1 MKKLLVIGVIGLFLG
16 LAIAPSINAN
26 VSRDNEMVEITTEVC
41 GLGGGKHTV
50 QLIAEG
56 AKIYFV
62 IGIGFYMEG
71 GIWPIFDEICPI
83 FLIRFGKGLSLGHRI
98 LGPKSGERIDF
109 IEGDKF
115 IGYYPFLNPIGIG
128 FVCGIW
134 IDI

>member
-1 MKKLLVIGVIGLFLG
+1 MKKLLVVGVIVLFLG

-26 VSRDNEMVEITTEVC
+26 VSKISIDNELVEFTTEVC
-41 GLGGGKHTV
+41 GLNGGKHTV
-50 QLIAEG
+50 QLTKAE

-62 IGIGFYMEG
+62 IGIGMYMEG
-71 GIWPIFDEICPI
+71 GTWPVYDEICPI
-83 FLIRFGKGLSLGHRI
+83 FLIRFGKNPHI
-98 LGPKSGERIDF
+98 LTPKCGERINF
-109 IEGDKF
+109 IRGDKF

>member
-1 MKKLLVIGVIGLFLG
+1 MKKKIIGLLLCILILVMVFPVTK
-16 LAIAPSINAN
+16 AIKTNYSNKYI
-26 VSRDNEMVEITTEVC
+26 DNNSST
-41 GLGGGKHTV
+41 
-50 QLIAEG
+50 
-56 AKIYFV
+56 IYFV

-71 GIWPIFDEICPI
+71 GTWPVFDEICPI
-83 FLIRFGKGLSLGHRI
+83 FLIRFGKGLPLDHRI

-134 IDI
+134 IDM